1 MNETIKILATKV
13 EIKTLATK
21 VELKAEQDKLETH
34 DLSYF
39 LGKNFLGDDSFQ
51 NMFVYQI
58 ALSTLASKK
67 EESQIIFLAGN
78 QKGCVL
84 LNLSHY
90 ILLS

>member
-1 MNETIKILATKV
+1 MKSSGLKAKL
-13 EIKTLATK
+13 KTLATK
-21 VELKAEQDKLETH
+21 VELKAEQDKIVKLETH